1 MRKLFV
7 SVMAAAVALSAYAG
21 AASASAPEAPKAP
34 KEKREHHHRH
44 GAYKGSVHQGM
55 YMQLLAEKYAPETKA
70 EWKQV
75 FDERKRLFEQIRSL
89 DENSRGGVRDRMRQL
104 FEDREGKM
112 KVHIEAVTEFT
123 KAVENGDEK
132 KIKEALPKLLAS
144 EKQFNQA
151 LAETLKNPNPNPN
164 PGAGKGK
171 KK

>member
-1 MRKLFV
+1 MRKLIV
-7 SVMAAAVALSAYAG
+7 LVMAVIVALSAYAG
-21 AASASAPEAPKAP
+21 VVSAEP
-34 KEKREHHHRH
+34 KEKHEHHRRQ
-44 GAYKGSVHQGM
+44 GPYKGSVHQGM
-55 YMQLLAEKYAPETKA
+55 YMQLLAEKYAPDTKA

-112 KVHIEAVTEFT
+112 KGHIEAVREFT
-123 KAVENGDEK
+123 QAVESGDDK
-132 KIKEALPKLLAS
+132 KITQALPQLLAS

-151 LAETLKNPNPNPN
+151 LVDTLKNP
-164 PGAGKGK
+164 GIGK

>member
-7 SVMAAAVALSAYAG
+7 SAMAAAVALSAYAG
-21 AASASAPEAPKAP
+21 AVSASAEP
-34 KEKREHHHRH
+34 KEKHEHHRRH
-44 GAYKGSVHQGM
+44 AAYKGSVHQGM

-112 KVHIEAVTEFT
+112 KAHIEAVTEFT
-123 KAVENGDEK
+123 QAVENGDEK

-151 LAETLKNPNPNPN
+151 LAETLKSPSP
-164 PGAGKGK
+164 GK
-171 KK
+171 KR